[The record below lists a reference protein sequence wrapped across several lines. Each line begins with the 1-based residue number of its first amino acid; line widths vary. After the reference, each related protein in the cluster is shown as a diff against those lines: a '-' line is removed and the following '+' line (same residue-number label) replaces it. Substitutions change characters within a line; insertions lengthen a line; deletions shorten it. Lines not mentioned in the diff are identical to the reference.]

1 MRIPKVP
8 VRLQRHRAWD
18 PFLCTSSQ
26 SRAVHI
32 PCWSALQPWD
42 SQSHHPLWGCPN
54 EGVGVVRLWEALR
67 ICGLG
72 SSIPYGPRCTVPLVR
87 TRGKAGSDK

>member
-32 PCWSALQPWD
+32 PRWSALRPQGG
-42 SQSHHPLWGCPN
+42 QTH
-54 EGVGVVRLWEALR
+54 R
-67 ICGLG
+67 
-72 SSIPYGPRCTVPLVR
+72 PR
-87 TRGKAGSDK
+87 

>member
-42 SQSHHPLWGCPN
+42 SQSHHPLWGAPVRGGGG
-54 EGVGVVRLWEALR
+54 EIVGGIENVWMGEQHSLR
-67 ICGLG
+67 ASLH
-72 SSIPYGPRCTVPLVR
+72 SAT
-87 TRGKAGSDK
+87 